1 MLMSLFSTIFVFL
14 IAFFQG
20 IQGLFS
26 ALIMAVLSILSA
38 AAAFSLAEPAA
49 LFFSQWVSAEYCLA
63 GCFMLIFLICLS
75 ITRILTDMLIPGN
88 LVFPLWVDRIGG
100 GLCGL
105 VAGLVVV
112 GTLCIG
118 VQMLPFGPKVLG
130 FNRVE
135 VAETGGVVNRS
146 LWLRPDGF
154 TVGLMGVLS
163 EGSLSGS
170 TVMAQLHPDWLEEI
184 QWNRSGVQK
193 ESRHVVPAGVLT
205 IEGAW
210 DASRTVTAG
219 DGSGPA
225 DLRPGSKFIVVR
237 ASLGSKAADRDRKH
251 RFTPL
256 QWRLVGRRG
265 RTWQQVPMRGMSD
278 PTSPNKL
285 VEMRPDEPV
294 ALDATAAKKFDVV
307 FEVPETKDFD
317 LAFVEYKR
325 GARVELGKSKWRKE
339 PLDPIGPDKAKATAT
354 VAKPVAKPKKP
365 TAKATGRVGGR
376 HALGEQSSFGPTL
389 PIPLAGG
396 QISSRDAEVSGA
408 RFVQGHVVV
417 VLGAQPAADEAGMV
431 KQLEVPADKRLLQ
444 LAVEPLFAKSLLGK
458 ARQFAVKTLRQ
469 YRIEDE
475 QGGMYFPIGEYRLA
489 EVGGEQV
496 LELQYWP
503 NNPIPERAL
512 RAPRKVRE
520 RDLEDGGELTYLF
533 LVPPGRRIVVFKTGS
548 QRFDLTTLDLLAPE

>member
-1 MLMSLFSTIFVFL
+1 MLMSLFSTIFVLL

-20 IQGLFS
+20 VQGLFS

-49 LFFSQWVSAEYCLA
+49 LFFSQWVSTEYCLA
-63 GCFMLIFLICLS
+63 ACFMLIFLICLS
-75 ITRILTDMLIPGN
+75 ITRTLADRFIPGN
-88 LVFPLWVDRIGG
+88 LAFPLWVDRIGG

-105 VAGLVVV
+105 LAGLVVV

-118 VQMLPFGPKVLG
+118 VQMLPFGPTVLG

-135 VAETGGVVNRS
+135 VTEKGRVVNRS

-154 TVGLMGVLS
+154 TVELMRMLS
-163 EGSLSGS
+163 KGSLSGS
-170 TVMAQLHPDWLEEI
+170 TAMAPLHPDWLEEI

-193 ESRHVVPAGVLT
+193 ESRHVVPAGALR

-219 DGSGPA
+219 DGSGLA

-237 ASLGSKAADRDRKH
+237 ASLGSRAADEDRRH
-251 RFTPL
+251 RFTSL

-265 RTWQQVPMRGMSD
+265 RSWQQVPMRGMSD
-278 PTSPNKL
+278 PTNPNKL
-285 VEMRPDEPV
+285 VEMRPDEPIV
-294 ALDATAAKKFDVV
+294 LDSTAAKKFDVV

-325 GARVELGKSKWRKE
+325 GARAELGKLKWRKE
-339 PLDPIGPDKAKATAT
+339 PLDPIGLDKAKTT
-354 VAKPVAKPKKP
+354 AKPAAKPKKP
-365 TAKATGRVGGR
+365 TAKAAGRVGGR
-376 HALGEQSSFGPTL
+376 HALGKQSSFGPAL
-389 PIPLAGG
+389 PIPLAGK
-396 QISSRDAEVSGA
+396 QISSRDAEVSGE
-408 RFVQGHVVV
+408 RLVQGHVVV
-417 VLGAQPAADEAGMV
+417 VLGKQPADQAGMV
-431 KQLEVPADKRLLQ
+431 KHLEVPADKRLLQ
-444 LAVEPLFAKSLLGK
+444 LAVKPLFAKSVLGK

-475 QGGMYFPIGEYRLA
+475 QGDVYFPIGEYRLA
-489 EVGGEQV
+489 EVGGERV

-520 RDLEDGGELTYLF
+520 RDLEEGGELTYLF
-533 LVPPGRRIVVFKTGS
+533 LVPPGRRIVVFKTGT